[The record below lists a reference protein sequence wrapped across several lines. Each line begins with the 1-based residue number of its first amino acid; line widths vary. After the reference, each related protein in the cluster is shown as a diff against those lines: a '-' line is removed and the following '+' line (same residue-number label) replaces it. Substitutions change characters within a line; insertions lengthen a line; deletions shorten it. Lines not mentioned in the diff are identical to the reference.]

1 MVVSHYATFRASRP
15 AEIAEVLTE
24 HAEHKRRSDDAGL
37 APSPNKQSVVCPSAL
52 CDARLKSSRV
62 RRPAAVVFASDLMM
76 ADDSTWPHLKAAV
89 VITESSIYLFEGF
102 SHHFGASWKYEG
114 EDDDGTE

>member
-24 HAEHKRRSDDAGL
+24 HAEHKMRSDTAGL
-37 APSPNKQSVVCPSAL
+37 PSPNKQTAVCPSAL
-52 CDARLKSSRV
+52 CDVRLKSSRV
-62 RRPAAVVFASDLMM
+62 RRPAAVAFAF
-76 ADDSTWPHLKAAV
+76 DSTMDNQSTWAHHKAAV

>member
-1 MVVSHYATFRASRP
+1 MVSHYATFRASRP

-24 HAEHKRRSDDAGL
+24 HAEHKMRSDTAGL
-37 APSPNKQSVVCPSAL
+37 PSPNKQTAVCPSAL
-52 CDARLKSSRV
+52 CDVRLKSSRV
-62 RRPAAVVFASDLMM
+62 RRPAAVVFSSDQAMKDGSM
-76 ADDSTWPHLKAAV
+76 WSQLKAAV

>member
-24 HAEHKRRSDDAGL
+24 HAEHKMRSDTAGL
-37 APSPNKQSVVCPSAL
+37 PSPNKQTAVCPSAL
-52 CDARLKSSRV
+52 CDVRLKSSRV
-62 RRPAAVVFASDLMM
+62 RRPAAVVFANDASME
-76 ADDSTWPHLKAAV
+76 DDVWPHLKAAV

>member
-1 MVVSHYATFRASRP
+1 MVSHYATFRASRP

-24 HAEHKRRSDDAGL
+24 HAEHKMRSDTAGL
-37 APSPNKQSVVCPSAL
+37 PSPNKQTAVCPSAL
-52 CDARLKSSRV
+52 CDVRLKSSRV
-62 RRPAAVVFASDLMM
+62 RRPAAVVFANDASMDNE
-76 ADDSTWPHLKAAV
+76 STGWAHLKAAV